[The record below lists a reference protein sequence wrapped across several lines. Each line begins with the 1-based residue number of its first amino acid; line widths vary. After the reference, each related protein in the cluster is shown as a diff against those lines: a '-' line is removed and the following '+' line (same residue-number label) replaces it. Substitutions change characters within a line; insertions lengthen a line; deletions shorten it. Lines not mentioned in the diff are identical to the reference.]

1 MAKSGR
7 RPAGQTTALRDKIA
21 GLLLANVPP
30 SQIATAVD
38 LQLDTVYR
46 HISAIRKEWASQNP
60 GGSDGNRTELLAKAR
75 DIMRQAA
82 AGAARARGGPTE
94 VAFLK
99 VQLEGL
105 DRIAKLTGA
114 YAAERLELTGSN
126 GGPVEMISEHAIDAL
141 SDGDLADRMRT
152 WAESLESQIIEGK
165 VVEIAPATADSEPAD
180 AE

>member
-1 MAKSGR
+1 MAKTGR
-7 RPAGQTTALRDKIA
+7 RPMGQTAALRDKIS

-30 SQIATAVD
+30 SQIASAVD

-46 HISAIRKEWASQNP
+46 HISAIRKEWAAQNP
-60 GGSDGNRTELLAKAR
+60 GGNDGNRTELLAKAR

-114 YAAERLELTGSN
+114 YVADRLELTGAN
-126 GGPVEMISEHAIDAL
+126 GGAIEMASEHAIDAL
-141 SDGDLADRMRT
+141 SDGDLAERMRV

-165 VVEIAPATADSEPAD
+165 VVEIASATDSADSQQ
-180 AE
+180 